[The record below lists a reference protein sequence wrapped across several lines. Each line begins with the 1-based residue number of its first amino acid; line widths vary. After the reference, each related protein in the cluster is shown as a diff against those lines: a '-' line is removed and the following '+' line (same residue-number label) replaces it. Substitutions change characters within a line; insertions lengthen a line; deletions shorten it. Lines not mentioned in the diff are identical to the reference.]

1 MKVDN
6 LTAVYLEILK
16 IISTKKL
23 VLIEYLIKIWS
34 LLTTEN
40 SVYTFSLKH
49 LKKYYLRI
57 LTNKNRLRN
66 IK

>member
-23 VLIEYLIKIWS
+23 VLIDYSINMLS
-34 LLTTEN
+34 LPTTKN
-40 SVYTFSLKH
+40 IVYTFSLKY
-49 LKKYYLRI
+49 LKKN
-57 LTNKNRLRN
+57 TAKGS
-66 IK
+66 